1 MHLQHGTGS
10 KTVRVMII
18 IMIAIMMIV
27 IITSVISITVVV
39 EATPRLSM
47 FHIQRQP
54 YDNIFALCSKQH

>member
-1 MHLQHGTGS
+1 
-10 KTVRVMII
+10 MII